1 MVDSKP
7 ADNDSSNLSMTAEQF
22 VEKLRN
28 ALRKDGDFPASAKIV
43 SELRML
49 TSDPRTTAN
58 QLTEVI
64 LREPS
69 LGTRILHLVNSSFY
83 RRAKPIMTVSQ
94 AVVQIG
100 MKPLAEL
107 CAGLVLLQKFVPV
120 ARRGG
125 AFATCLQKTILT
137 SLLSSSLTSESRAA
151 APAAGA
157 SKADEAGYLAGS
169 FAELGTLLLAYYFPQ
184 VYEAALKRAEQKRV
198 DLGQA
203 IHEIT
208 GLSPLQLSLEV
219 VNALDLPRFYKEV
232 LLASLGKATDGAGSG
247 LLPSEKAEIGRVAK
261 SVQSARN
268 ISEVLVTSKNQQE
281 LDKVLLEVQK
291 SLNLQSRALDKI
303 VGDLPQVF
311 KKQCDCIEL
320 TLPALPAFISDYRA
334 GKGESTAVTMVKPSA
349 QTSDEFMQYVEE
361 IRQAVES
368 GESTASVIT
377 TVMET
382 LAWNIKFDR
391 VLLLLSGQGKKR
403 LAGRMLLGKTD
414 SLDPKKIERD
424 LGPDSAPHACDA
436 QAFREGRPMFR
447 GDPVLEGGW
456 PIAALPIGFGQRAI
470 GVIYADRIS
479 TEAPELS
486 EREQA
491 AIAVLAE
498 LLDRSVGM
506 SS

>member
-1 MVDSKP
+1 MSDTK
-7 ADNDSSNLSMTAEQF
+7 SNETEKIEMTAEQF

-125 AFATCLQKTILT
+125 AFATCLQKTILS
-137 SLLSSSLTSESRAA
+137 SLLSSSLVSESK
-151 APAAGA
+151 PNLPSAAGTT
-157 SKADEAGYLAGS
+157 KADECGYLAGS

-184 VYEAALKRAEQKRV
+184 VYEAAIKRAEQKRV
-198 DLGQA
+198 DLQQS

-219 VNALDLPRFYKEV
+219 VNALDLPGFYKEV
-232 LLASLGKATDGAGSG
+232 LLASLGKPSDGTTN
-247 LLPSEKAEIGRVAK
+247 LLPNERGEIARVAK
-261 SVQSARN
+261 SVQAARD

-281 LDKVLLEVQK
+281 LDKLLVSVQK
-291 SLNLQSRALDKI
+291 NLSLPSRTLEKI
-303 VGDLPQVF
+303 VGELPQVF

-320 TLPALPAFISDYRA
+320 TLPALPAFISNYSGAKSDS
-334 GKGESTAVTMVKPSA
+334 GAVAAKPEVL
-349 QTSDEFMQYVEE
+349 TGDEFMQYVEE

-368 GESTASVIT
+368 GESTAAVIT

-403 LAGRMLLGKTD
+403 LAGRMLLGNAD
-414 SLDPKKIERD
+414 NVDPKKIERE
-424 LGPDSAPHACDA
+424 LGADAAPHTCDA

-447 GDPVLEGGW
+447 GDPVIEGGW
-456 PIAALPIGFGQRAI
+456 PLAAIPIGFGQRAI
-470 GVIYADRIS
+470 GVIYADRTA

>member
-1 MVDSKP
+1 MDTRTPESAQTAK
-7 ADNDSSNLSMTAEQF
+7 LSQQAEQF
-22 VEKLRN
+22 IEKLRN

-43 SELRML
+43 SELRIL

-58 QLTEVI
+58 QITEVI

-69 LGTRILHLVNSSFY
+69 LGTRVLHLVNSSFY

-107 CAGLVLLQKFVPV
+107 CAGLVLLQKFVPT

-125 AFATCLQKTILT
+125 AFANCLQKTILT
-137 SLLSSSLTSESRAA
+137 SLLSSSLSSEAKSPGHGPGA
-151 APAAGA
+151 A
-157 SKADEAGYLAGS
+157 SKADECGYLAGS

-184 VYEAALKRAEQKRV
+184 VYESALKRSEQKHV
-198 DLGQA
+198 DLQQS

-219 VNALDLPRFYKEV
+219 VSALDLPEFYREV
-232 LLASLGKATDGAGSG
+232 IQASLGKAVETQTG
-247 LLPSEKAEIGRVAK
+247 LPTERAEVVRLAK
-261 SVQSARN
+261 SVQSARD

-281 LDKVLLEVQK
+281 LEKVLSSVK
-291 SLNLQSRALDKI
+291 SNLNLATRAIEKI
-303 VGDLPQVF
+303 VGELPQIF

-320 TLPALPAFISDYRA
+320 TLPALPPFVSTYLESKTEGVPAS
-334 GKGESTAVTMVKPSA
+334 GKASA
-349 QTSDEFMQYVEE
+349 TTDEFMKYVEE
-361 IRQAVES
+361 IREAVES
-368 GESTASVIT
+368 GESTASIIT

-382 LAWNIKFDR
+382 LAWNIRFDR
-391 VLLLLSGQGKKR
+391 VLLLLLGQGRKR
-403 LAGRMLLGKTD
+403 LSGRMLLGKTG
-414 SLDPKKIERD
+414 SLDPKNIERPIGID
-424 LGPDSAPHACDA
+424 ASPHASDA
-436 QAFREGRPMFR
+436 QAFRDGRPIFR

-456 PIAALPIGFGQRAI
+456 PLAAIPIGFGQRAI
-470 GVIYADRIS
+470 GVIYADR
-479 TEAPELS
+479 TGDGAPDLS

>member
-1 MVDSKP
+1 MTELPSSES
-7 ADNDSSNLSMTAEQF
+7 SSNLDKTAEQF

-58 QLTEVI
+58 QITEVI

-69 LGTRILHLVNSSFY
+69 LGTRVLHLVNSSFY

-107 CAGLVLLQKFVPV
+107 CAGLVLLQKFVPT

-125 AFATCLQKTILT
+125 AFANCLQKTILT
-137 SLLSSSLTSESRAA
+137 SLLSSSLSSEAKNSGTASA
-151 APAAGA
+151 AP
-157 SKADEAGYLAGS
+157 SKSDECGFLAGS

-184 VYEAALKRAEQKRV
+184 VYDSALKRAEQKRV
-198 DLGQA
+198 DLQQA
-203 IHEIT
+203 IREIT

-219 VNALDLPRFYKEV
+219 VNALDLPEFYRNV
-232 LLASLGKATDGAGSG
+232 LQASLGKATESAGTG
-247 LLPSEKAEIGRVAK
+247 LPTERLEIARVAK
-261 SVQSARN
+261 SVQSAQD
-268 ISEVLVTSKNQQE
+268 ISDVLVTSKNQQDLE
-281 LDKVLLEVQK
+281 RVLASVK
-291 SLNLQSRALDKI
+291 ANLNIATKAVERI
-303 VGDLPQVF
+303 VGELPQVF
-311 KKQCDCIEL
+311 KKQCECIEL
-320 TLPALPAFISDYRA
+320 TLPALPPFVSTYLEPDKAEGAAA
-334 GKGESTAVTMVKPSA
+334 GKKDAPGT
-349 QTSDEFMQYVEE
+349 DEFMQYVDE

-368 GESTASVIT
+368 GESTASIIT

-382 LAWNIKFDR
+382 LAWNLRFDR
-391 VLLLLSGQGKKR
+391 VLLLLLGSGRKR
-403 LAGRMLLGKTD
+403 LAGRMLLVKTGN
-414 SLDPKKIERD
+414 LDPRKIERPLD
-424 LGPDSAPHACDA
+424 AEASPRACDA
-436 QAFREGRPMFR
+436 QAFKEGRSVFR

-456 PIAALPIGFGQRAI
+456 PIVAIPIGFGQRAI
-470 GVIYADRIS
+470 GVIYADRAG
-479 TEAPELS
+479 ENPAELS

-506 SS
+506 SP